1 MKRVQENG
9 LPPVDG
15 VLLRNSCAPC
25 KGCRGKGC
33 RPATASAHTPRV
45 PRRAAAEKNL
55 PPDCNY
61 WLLTLQ
67 TAFSHR
73 TRFPCPLVR
82 FFARPVSHYFCWDN
96 KIFALFTNFLDIYCN
111 LRKLFKC
118 PTKKVNILR
127 SIFRLK
133 ASSKLTYLTRVVD
146 NIDKTTRFFYSF
158 IQTAQIYLDKEFE
171 K

>member
-1 MKRVQENG
+1 M
-9 LPPVDG
+9 D
-15 VLLRNSCAPC
+15 
-25 KGCRGKGC
+25 C
-33 RPATASAHTPRV
+33 RPATASTHAPRV

-55 PPDCNY
+55 PHGCKH

-67 TAFSHR
+67 TAFSHHI
-73 TRFPCPLVR
+73 RFPCPLLR

-127 SIFRLK
+127 SIFRQK
-133 ASSKLTYLTRVVD
+133 ASSKLTYLTMVVD

-158 IQTAQIYLDKEFE
+158 IQTAQIHLDKEFE